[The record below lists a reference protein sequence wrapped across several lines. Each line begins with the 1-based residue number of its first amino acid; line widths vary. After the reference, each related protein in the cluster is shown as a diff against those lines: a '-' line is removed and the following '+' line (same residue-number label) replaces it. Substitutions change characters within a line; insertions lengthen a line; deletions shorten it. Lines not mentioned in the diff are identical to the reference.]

1 MVISSAVMGRRLP
14 WTDDYEQ
21 PQPGFTMS
29 FHEAV
34 KVVSSTVVER
44 VLTPRWADNLTHGTK
59 TMSTAFK
66 ELEGYLRQTM
76 KTHHSLPKAQSDL
89 QEDISS
95 PLVPESIFSSLVD
108 ASDRD
113 AAEKG
118 KGLADNDVIGNVFL
132 LLFAGHE
139 TTASALAFALGL
151 LALYPNVQQ
160 EVYEQINQV
169 MGLQSRLD
177 YSDIDKLS
185 LVSGAF
191 LESLRM
197 HPVTSLNVRIAEKDT
212 TLTVTQNGSKCES
225 VAVPANSYML
235 ISHAA
240 IHYNPTYWPEP
251 EEFRPARFTGAY
263 NRDAFVPFS
272 SGGKV
277 CIGQKFAE
285 TEATAALSAI
295 LARYTVSIDTALFP
309 DIPGE
314 NFQARQERLLRS
326 KHFLSVTPQKVPLV
340 FNRRT

>member
-1 MVISSAVMGRRLP
+1 
-14 WTDDYEQ
+14 
-21 PQPGFTMS
+21 
-29 FHEAV
+29 
-34 KVVSSTVVER
+34 
-44 VLTPRWADNLTHGTK
+44 
-59 TMSTAFK
+59 
-66 ELEGYLRQTM
+66 
-76 KTHHSLPKAQSDL
+76 
-89 QEDISS
+89 
-95 PLVPESIFSSLVD
+95 D

-235 ISHAA
+235 ISHAD

-314 NFQARQERLLRS
+314 NFQVNAGSSRAAS
-326 KHFLSVTPQKVPLV
+326 KIKTFFECNTTEGTTS
-340 FNRRT
+340 F